1 MPTKSWS
8 FNFKLMEKNMKTVKE
23 EINRLFL
30 ESQKNP
36 SIVANEAPY
45 YFDLCSVEDR
55 TITLNEFYK
64 QFPHYNPDMNCDY
77 WNQQHKKWKE
87 IWTEKN

>member
-1 MPTKSWS
+1 M
-8 FNFKLMEKNMKTVKE
+8 LLIKTVQE

-55 TITLNEFYK
+55 TITEL
-64 QFPHYNPDMNCDY
+64 
-77 WNQQHKKWKE
+77 
-87 IWTEKN
+87 

>member
-30 ESQKNP
+30 QSQNNP

-45 YFDLCSVEDR
+45 YFDLCSVEDK
-55 TITLNEFYK
+55 TITLDEFYK
-64 QFPHYNPDMNCDY
+64 LFPYYNPDRDSEF
-77 WNQQHKKWKE
+77 WKKQNNRWKE
-87 IWTEKN
+87 IWNEAN

>member
-1 MPTKSWS
+1 MSRWTQPQC
-8 FNFKLMEKNMKTVKE
+8 NQLGENMTTVKE

-45 YFDLCSVEDR
+45 YFDLCSVEDK

-64 QFPHYNPDMNCDY
+64 QFPYYNPDRDCDY
-77 WNQQHKKWKE
+77 WKKQNERWENIWKQNT
-87 IWTEKN
+87 I